1 MGLDFFQGTLHEVDH
16 DLFLPWGV
24 NNNNRRRTCLQDSG
38 IDLYLCLLALS
49 EPSLQKPPLLMC
61 TSIIILLPVREKY
74 FVDFRI
80 KNYS

>member
-38 IDLYLCLLALS
+38 ILVQEL
-49 EPSLQKPPLLMC
+49 PSY
-61 TSIIILLPVREKY
+61 RETAT
-74 FVDFRI
+74 
-80 KNYS
+80 